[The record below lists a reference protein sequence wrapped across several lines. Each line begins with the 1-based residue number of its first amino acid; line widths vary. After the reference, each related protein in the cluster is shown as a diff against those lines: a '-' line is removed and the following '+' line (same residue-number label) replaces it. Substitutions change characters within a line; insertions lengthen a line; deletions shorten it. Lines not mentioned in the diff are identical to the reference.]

1 MPVLPSAVVLTS
13 LLAFSG
19 CALAKVDWQRFPGR
33 DAISQPTRVFETLD
47 VGPGLRVADLGAG
60 TGYFTERLAAAVAPD
75 GRVWA
80 VEVDEELVDELREK
94 AAALPPLVDVVH
106 GDFDDPKLPDGQVDL
121 VLLSSVYHHIEDR
134 VPYFANLRADLA
146 PGGRVAILE
155 PAAGWASLLLL
166 LPPGHA
172 VAVPEIRNEMEAAGY
187 RHVASHAF
195 LPAHSFEVFALPQ
208 P

>member
-1 MPVLPSAVVLTS
+1 MLPSVVVLVS
-13 LLAFSG
+13 VLAVSN
-19 CALAKVDWQRFPGR
+19 CAVSKIDWSRFPGR
-33 DAISQPTRVFETLD
+33 DAISQPDRVLATLE

-80 VEVDEELVDELREK
+80 VEVDGELVDELREK
-94 AAALPPLVDVVH
+94 AAALPPLVEVVH

-134 VPYFANLRADLA
+134 VAYFAKLRADLA

-155 PAAGWASLLLL
+155 PATGWASLLLL

-172 VAVPEIRNEMEAAGY
+172 VAVPEIRNEMAAAGY
-187 RHVASHAF
+187 RHMASHAF
-195 LPAHSFEVFALPQ
+195 LPAHSFEVFALPL